1 MKNMKLA
8 FKFLISFGI
17 IHGITGQANANNVY
31 TAYSGSQQGVTI
43 RDANTLVQSGIIGTN
58 FNVNGIAAGHSNN
71 VYLTSGNQI
80 FNYSTNG
87 SLLNS
92 FTWYDN
98 TITYG
103 DASVGGNNVYT
114 AYSGSQQG
122 VTIRDADTLAQSAI
136 IDTGFNINGVSA
148 GHNDDVYL
156 TSGNSIFNYSTNGS
170 LLNSFTWSDNS
181 IVYGDIAVGANNVF
195 TVYGG
200 SQQGVTIRDLDTLT
214 QTGLIIPGFD
224 IDGIAVGFNNDVYLT
239 SGNQIFNYS
248 TNGSLLNSFTWYDNT
263 IAYGDISVAPVPVPA
278 AAWLFGSGL
287 IGLIGLRRKITR

>member
-1 MKNMKLA
+1 MQNMKLA
-8 FKFLISFGI
+8 FKFLITFGI

-43 RDANTLVQSGIIGTN
+43 RDANTLMQSGIIGTN

-98 TITYG
+98 TIIYG
-103 DASVGGNNVYT
+103 DTSVGSNNIYT

-122 VTIRDADTLAQSAI
+122 VTIRDAETLAQSAI
-136 IDTGFNINGVSA
+136 IGTGFNINGVSA
-148 GHNDDVYL
+148 GHNDNVYL

-170 LLNSFTWSDNS
+170 LLNSFTWYDNS
-181 IVYGDIAVGANNVF
+181 ITYGDIAVSANNVF
-195 TVYGG
+195 TVYAG

-224 IDGIAVGFNNDVYLT
+224 IDGIAVGFNDDVYLT

-287 IGLIGLRRKITR
+287 IGLIGLRRKISR